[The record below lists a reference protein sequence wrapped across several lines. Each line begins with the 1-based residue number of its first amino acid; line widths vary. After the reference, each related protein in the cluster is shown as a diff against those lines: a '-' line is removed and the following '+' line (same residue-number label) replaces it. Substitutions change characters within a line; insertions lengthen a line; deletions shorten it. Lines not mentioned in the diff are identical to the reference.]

1 MEVLETAWEAIS
13 HASLMF
19 RGEIW
24 AWNTRLQEVW
34 EQHEQCICTHPPTFS
49 SGGHLEGCVGSWR
62 LYGAL
67 NEGQRPTLLSCI
79 PAFKPDCLNTLLGV
93 TNGKVRTVWWN
104 KQGNWGSRRWVP
116 GADGPGAWV
125 WTESF
130 KDPDLHIWP
139 PVPHHRQ
146 TFCLEVSLFSNRQKP
161 SQQHTSPLTLSAR
174 RLAAHLPRSAAWW
187 CKSWCTRQSLWLQPE
202 SYFWLVPT

>member
-34 EQHEQCICTHPPTFS
+34 EQHEQCVCTHPPTFS

-93 TNGKVRTVWWN
+93 TNGKVRTVWRN

-130 KDPDLHIWP
+130 KDPDLHVWP

-146 TFCLEVSLFSNRQKP
+146 TFCLEVSLFSNRRKP
-161 SQQHTSPLTLSAR
+161 SQQHTSPPTLSAR

-202 SYFWLVPT
+202 SYSWLVPT